1 MFSGIIEEKGR
12 VLDVRGA
19 GRERVVSV
27 ALPSGWRFA
36 NGESVSVEGVCS
48 TVQKRTKAAFEVVYM
63 RETLKRTTL
72 GSLERGSPVNLERS
86 LRLNDLVG
94 GHLVQGHVDTTGTI
108 RGIKEAGSSRI
119 YEFQIPQ
126 RYMRYVVEK
135 GSVAIDGVSLTVVAT
150 RARGFSVSLLAYTLE
165 RTTLGSKMRGARV
178 NIEVDLMAKY
188 LERLIQR

>member
-1 MFSGIIEEKGR
+1 MFSGIIEGKGN
-12 VLDVRGA
+12 VLEVRRA

-27 ALPSGWRFA
+27 AMPPGWKLA
-36 NGESVSVEGVCS
+36 DGESVAVEGVCS
-48 TVQKRTKAAFEVVYM
+48 TVQRRSKTAFEVVYM
-63 RETLKRTTL
+63 GETMRRTTL

-86 LRLNDLVG
+86 LRLNGIVG

-108 RGIKEAGSSRI
+108 RGVREAGSSRI

-150 RARGFSVSLLAYTLE
+150 RARGFSVSLLAYTLGH
-165 RTTLGSKMRGARV
+165 TTLGSKNRGARV